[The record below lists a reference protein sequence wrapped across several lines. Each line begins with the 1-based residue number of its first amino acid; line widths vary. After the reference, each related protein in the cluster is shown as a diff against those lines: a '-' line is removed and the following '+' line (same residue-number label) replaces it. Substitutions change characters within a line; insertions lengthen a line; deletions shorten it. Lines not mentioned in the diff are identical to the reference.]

1 MLLITVAPSI
11 RKMLKGI
18 LFEFNDEPT
27 RAIVRSRITAY
38 LNTILAKR
46 GITSFT
52 VICDQTNNTPADF
65 STNRLNVGV
74 ILCPASVAEE
84 INLMLGIID
93 ETVSLDVA
101 ISLAK

>member
-18 LFEFNDEPT
+18 LFEFNAEPT
-27 RAIVRSRITAY
+27 RAIIRSRITAY
-38 LNTILAKR
+38 LNTIVAKR

-52 VICDQTNNTPADF
+52 VICDQTNNTPADL
-65 STNRLNVGV
+65 SANRLNVGV

-84 INLMLGIID
+84 INLNLGIVD

-101 ISLAK
+101 VNLIK